1 MCGFCGFTG
10 QVAGREEVIREMADR
25 ITHRGPDSEGYY
37 LDGSIAMAF
46 RRLSIIDLGGGS
58 QPIYNEDRSKV
69 LMFNGEIYNYRSL
82 REELLAA
89 GHVFTTETDSE
100 VLLHGFEGG
109 REDLLPRL
117 RGMFAFAIWDKRET
131 ALFLARDNFGI
142 KPMHYALLP
151 DGDLLFGSEIKS
163 LLAHP
168 DFVKEFNP
176 EALDNYL
183 SFSVFP
189 AARHLFQ
196 GRLLSAA
203 GALPMVQRGEG
214 QRAPLFRI
222 RLSARR
228 NHAPGRSGGRDRPGV
243 HRFGGGPP
251 HQRRGSGLFPVGW
264 GRLQLCRLLFRRPE
278 SLYGGL

>member
-100 VLLHGFEGG
+100 VLLHGFEEWK
-109 REDLLPRL
+109 EDLLPRL
-117 RGMFAFAIWDKRET
+117 ARAGLPLYAT
-131 ALFLARDNFGI
+131 ALGEDTQDIRT
-142 KPMHYALLP
+142 LP
-151 DGDLLFGSEIKS
+151 LGRAAVVIGSEGRGVSPAVLVASEKTLQIPMTERCES
-163 LLAHP
+163 L
-168 DFVKEFNP
+168 N
-176 EALDNYL
+176 
-183 SFSVFP
+183 
-189 AARHLFQ
+189 AA
-196 GRLLSAA
+196 AA
-203 GALPMVQRGEG
+203 GTVVLWQMG
-214 QRAPLFRI
+214 
-222 RLSARR
+222 
-228 NHAPGRSGGRDRPGV
+228 
-243 HRFGGGPP
+243 FG
-251 HQRRGSGLFPVGW
+251 PVG
-264 GRLQLCRLLFRRPE
+264 
-278 SLYGGL
+278 